1 MTSST
6 LNTVMVIQLEGP
18 SILNF
23 KPRPAIEKWFFSEMR
38 EKRPGSES
46 EPSHSHHSLVSNMIE
61 ENQINADADDD
72 LDISTFGPE
81 DIDPSEDSDS

>member
-6 LNTVMVIQLEGP
+6 LNTLMVIQLEGP

-23 KPRPAIEKWFFSEMR
+23 KPRPAIEKWFLSGMR
-38 EKRPGSES
+38 KRRPGADSET
-46 EPSHSHHSLVSNMIE
+46 SHSHQSLVSNIIE
-61 ENQINADADDD
+61 ENQINADDD

-81 DIDPSEDSDS
+81 DIDLSEDSDS